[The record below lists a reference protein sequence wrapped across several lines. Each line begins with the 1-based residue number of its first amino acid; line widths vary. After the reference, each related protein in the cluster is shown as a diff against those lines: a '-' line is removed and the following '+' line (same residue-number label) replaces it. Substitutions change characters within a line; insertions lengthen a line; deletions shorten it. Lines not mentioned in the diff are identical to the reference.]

1 MKEINIQE
9 KLKSIEEMLKNST
22 DKPLNFD
29 EACKYLSIS
38 KSYLYKKTCRKEIPY
53 FKPNG
58 KLIYFSK
65 NELDTWIFRNRYKTN
80 SELEAEAESFV
91 NRERGVK

>member
-1 MKEINIQE
+1 MAEKNLKEELQE
-9 KLKSIEEMLKNST
+9 IKKLLSVQT

-29 EACKYLSIS
+29 EACKYLNIS

-65 NELDTWIFRNRYKTN
+65 VELDSWIFRNRYKTN
-80 SELEAEAESFV
+80 AELEAEAESFV
-91 NRERGVK
+91 NREGA